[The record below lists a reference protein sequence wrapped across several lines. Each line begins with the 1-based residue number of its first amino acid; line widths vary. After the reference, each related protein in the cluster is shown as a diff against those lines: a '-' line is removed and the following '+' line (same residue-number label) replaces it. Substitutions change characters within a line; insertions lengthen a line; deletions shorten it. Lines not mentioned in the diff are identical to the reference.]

1 VQLRIARF
9 LASTRVEGPG
19 ERACVWVQGCPIR
32 CAGCAVPW
40 TWPEDGGDAVSVE
53 DLARRIL
60 DGPPVEGVT
69 FAGGEPFA
77 QAGPLAQVAAL
88 LRAEGLSVLTYSG
101 YTIES
106 LRRGARADWDALL
119 DATDLLVDGP
129 FLAGRTGGAAG
140 LAGSSNQRL
149 HFLTPR
155 YAHLRDELQSD
166 PQRIE
171 VRLGADGEI
180 LVNGV
185 VSPDALEAML
195 DGLACVEPP
204 SRGGR

>member
-19 ERACVWVQGCPIR
+19 ERACLWVQGCPIR

-40 TWPEDGGDAVSVE
+40 TWPEDGGEAVSVD

-77 QAGPLAQVAAL
+77 QAGALAQLAAL
-88 LRAEGLSVLTYSG
+88 LRPRGLSVLTYSG
-101 YTIES
+101 YTLET
-106 LRRGARADWDALL
+106 LRRGARADWNALL
-119 DATDLLVDGP
+119 AATDLLVDGP
-129 FLAGRTGGAAG
+129 FLAARTGGAAG

-155 YAHLRDELQSD
+155 YAHLRDELRSD
-166 PQRIE
+166 PRRIE
-171 VRLGADGEI
+171 VRLGTDGEI

-185 VSPDALEAML
+185 VAPDALEAML

-204 SRGGR
+204 SHGSR

>member
-1 VQLRIARF
+1 MAEVQLRISRF
-9 LASTRVEGPG
+9 LAQTRVEGPG

-40 TWPEDGGDAVSVE
+40 TWPEDGGELIAAD

-77 QAGPLAQVAAL
+77 QAAALAHVAAP
-88 LRAEGLSVLTYSG
+88 LRAAGLSVLTYSG
-101 YTIES
+101 YTIET
-106 LRRGARADWDALL
+106 LRRGGRADWDALL
-119 DATDLLVDGP
+119 AATDLLVDGP
-129 FLAGRTGGAAG
+129 YLAGRAAGAVG

-155 YAHLRDELQSD
+155 YAHLRSELQSD

-171 VRLGADGEI
+171 VRLGADGAI

-195 DGLACVEPP
+195 DDLACMEPP
-204 SRGGR
+204 AR

>member
-1 VQLRIARF
+1 
-9 LASTRVEGPG
+9 
-19 ERACVWVQGCPIR
+19 
-32 CAGCAVPW
+32 VPW
-40 TWPEDGGDAVSVE
+40 TWPEDGGEAVSVD

-60 DGPPVEGVT
+60 DGPAVEGVT

-77 QAGPLAQVAAL
+77 QAEPLARLAAL

-101 YTIES
+101 YTLET
-106 LRRGARADWDALL
+106 LRRGARADWNALL
-119 DATDLLVDGP
+119 AATDLLVDGP
-129 FLAGRTGGAAG
+129 FLAARTGGAAG

-155 YAHLRDELQSD
+155 YAHLRDELQAD

-195 DGLACVEPP
+195 DGLACVEPS
-204 SRGGR
+204 SRGSR

>member
-1 VQLRIARF
+1 
-9 LASTRVEGPG
+9 
-19 ERACVWVQGCPIR
+19 
-32 CAGCAVPW
+32 VPW
-40 TWPEDGGDAVSVE
+40 TWPEDGGEVVAVD

-60 DGPPVEGVT
+60 DGPPVQGVT

-77 QAGPLAQVAAL
+77 QAGALAHLAAP
-88 LRAEGLSVLTYSG
+88 LRAAGMSVLTYSG
-101 YTIES
+101 YTIET
-106 LRRGARADWDALL
+106 LRRGGRADWNALL
-119 DATDLLVDGP
+119 AATDLLVDGP
-129 FLAGRTGGAAG
+129 YLAGRAEGAAG

-155 YAHLRDELQSD
+155 YAHLRDELRSD

-171 VRLGADGEI
+171 VRLGADGAI

-195 DGLACVEPP
+195 EDLACLEPP
-204 SRGGR
+204 PP